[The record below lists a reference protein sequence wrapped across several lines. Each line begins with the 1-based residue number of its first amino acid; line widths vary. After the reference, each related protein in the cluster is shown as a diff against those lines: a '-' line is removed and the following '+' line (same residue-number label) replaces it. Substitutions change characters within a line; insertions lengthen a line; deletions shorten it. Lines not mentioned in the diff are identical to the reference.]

1 MSTEFYVLGVDQ
13 STQGTKAVLFDDKGK
28 IILRRDK
35 PHRQIISEDGWVSHD
50 LSEIYANVLE
60 VCRSVI
66 EGAGADPGRILCMG
80 ITNQRETTCAWDKET
95 GEPLSEAI
103 VWQCSRASQLCDEI
117 EAAHHCGDEIY
128 YRTGIKLSPFFPAS
142 KMAWLL
148 KNVPAVTQAKDAG
161 KLAFG
166 TIDSYLVS
174 RLTGGSVHATDYS
187 NASRTQLFN
196 IRELAWD
203 PEICEIF
210 GIPMNALPEVV
221 PTDAEFGFT
230 SFDGTLTS
238 EIPIHSAM
246 GDSNGALFGQ
256 GCVAP
261 GMVKSTYGTGSSIMM
276 NIGEKPLVS
285 KNGLVTSIAWGIDGV
300 VNYVFEGNLN
310 YTGASI
316 TWLKDD
322 LQLIRNAGETEELA
336 RQAVQDDTLYLV
348 PAFSGLGA
356 PYWDSYA
363 KAAFIGMSRT
373 TGWKELVRAGVES
386 IAYQITDVLQ
396 AMADDAGTAIEALRV
411 DGGPTHNG
419 YLMQFQADIARTRVQ
434 IPDAEELSG
443 IGAAYVAGIALGFW
457 DKNIAERMGRREFAP
472 AMDPETRDKKYHGW
486 QGAVRQVLA
495 HD

>member
-1 MSTEFYVLGVDQ
+1 MSKYLISIDQ
-13 STQGTKAVLFDDKGK
+13 STQGTKMLLFNEDGK
-28 IILRRDK
+28 LVKRLDL
-35 PHRQIISEDGWVSHD
+35 PHQQIISDAGWVSHD
-50 LSEIYANVLE
+50 VEEIYANVISLMQKMLE
-60 VCRSVI
+60 QTGI
-66 EGAGADPGRILCMG
+66 KAEEILGLG
-80 ITNQRETTCAWDKET
+80 ISNQRETSVAWDRET
-95 GEPLSEAI
+95 GKSLAHAV
-103 VWQCSRASQLCDEI
+103 VWQCARAAAICDRV
-117 EAAHHCGDEIY
+117 EAAGHAEMIKEH
-128 YRTGIKLSPFFPAS
+128 TGMNLSPYFPAS
-142 KMAWLL
+142 KFAWLL
-148 KNVPAVTQAKDAG
+148 ENVPAVKEAADAG
-161 KLAFG
+161 RLCFG
-166 TIDSYLVS
+166 TIDAWLIY
-174 RLTGGSVHATDYS
+174 RLTGGKSYKTDLS
-187 NASRTQLFN
+187 NAARTQLFN
-196 IRELAWD
+196 IHTLSWD